1 MREARAGI
9 MRCMSAD
16 ANLTEDIATLLKQLQ
31 RNWDRMDLKAM
42 ADLWDASDPQPF
54 YLPEEVEEPLR
65 DWDAIHSYWDKTMQ
79 MIPRLKMRIWDLQ
92 ASPVSEDLAWVS
104 YQFHWDAVAEG
115 YDKPVGADNRAVVLF
130 RKLPE
135 GWRICR
141 YVEAPLAPILYM
153 RKLYE
158 NSVDADFSS

>member
-1 MREARAGI
+1 MRG
-9 MRCMSAD
+9 MNAD
-16 ANLTEDIATLLKQLQ
+16 ASLAEEIAGVLDRL
-31 RNWDRMDLKAM
+31 RDNWNRMDLKAM
-42 ADLWDASDPQPF
+42 AELWDTSDPQPF

-65 DWDAIHSYWDKTMQ
+65 DWDAIQAYWDKTMQ
-79 MIPRLKMRIWDLQ
+79 MIPRLKMRIWDIQ
-92 ASPVSEDLAWVS
+92 TSPLSEDLAWVS

-115 YDKPVGADNRAVVLF
+115 YDKPVGADNRAVALF

>member
-1 MREARAGI
+1 MNTEPNLN
-9 MRCMSAD
+9 D
-16 ANLTEDIATLLKQLQ
+16 AVAAVLKQLR
-31 RNWDRMDLKAM
+31 RNWNRMDLKAM
-42 ADLWDASDPQPF
+42 GELWDTSDPHPF

-65 DWDAIHSYWDKTMQ
+65 DWDTIHAYWDRTMQ
-79 MIPRLKMRIWDLQ
+79 MILRLKMRIWDVQ
-92 ASPVSEDLAWVS
+92 AVLVSEDLAWVS

-115 YDKPVGADNRAVVLF
+115 YEKPVGADNRAVALF

-158 NSVDADFSS
+158 DSVDADFN

>member
-1 MREARAGI
+1 
-9 MRCMSAD
+9 MRCMNAD
-16 ANLTEDIATLLKQLQ
+16 ANLTEEITAVLDRL
-31 RNWDRMDLKAM
+31 RNNWNRMDLKAM
-42 ADLWDASDPQPF
+42 ADLWDTSDPQPF

-65 DWDAIHSYWDKTMQ
+65 DWDAIQAYWGKTMQ
-79 MIPRLKMRIWDLQ
+79 IIPRLKMRIWDLE
-92 ASPVSEDLAWVS
+92 AVPVTDGLAWVS

-115 YDKPVGADNRAVVLF
+115 YDKPVGADNRAVALF

-158 NSVDADFSS
+158 NSVDADFG

>member
-1 MREARAGI
+1 MPPMNTESNLNEAIGAVLR
-9 MRCMSAD
+9 
-16 ANLTEDIATLLKQLQ
+16 QLQ
-31 RNWDRMDLKAM
+31 KNWDRMDLKAM
-42 ADLWDASDPQPF
+42 AGLWDTSDPEPF
-54 YLPEEVEEPLR
+54 YLPEEVDQPLR
-65 DWDAIHSYWDKTMQ
+65 DWDAIHAYWNKTMEL
-79 MIPRLKMRIWDLQ
+79 IPRLKMRIWDVK
-92 ASPVSEDLAWVS
+92 ADPVSDDLAWVS

-115 YDKPVGADNRAVVLF
+115 YDKPVGADNRAVALF

-158 NSVDADFSS
+158 NSVEADFS

>member
-1 MREARAGI
+1 MP
-9 MRCMSAD
+9 CMSAE
-16 ANLTEDIATLLKQLQ
+16 ANPTEEIAAVLKQLR

-42 ADLWDASDPQPF
+42 AGLWDTSDPNPF
-54 YLPEEVEEPLR
+54 YLPEEVDEPLR
-65 DWDAIHSYWDKTMQ
+65 DWDAIRAYWDKTVEL
-79 MIPRLKMRIWDLQ
+79 IPRLKMRIWDVE
-92 ASPVSEDLAWVS
+92 AVPVSEDLAWVS

-115 YDKPVGADNRAVVLF
+115 YEKPVGADNRAVALF

-141 YVEAPLAPILYM
+141 YAEAPLAPILYM

-158 NSVDADFSS
+158 NSVDKDFR